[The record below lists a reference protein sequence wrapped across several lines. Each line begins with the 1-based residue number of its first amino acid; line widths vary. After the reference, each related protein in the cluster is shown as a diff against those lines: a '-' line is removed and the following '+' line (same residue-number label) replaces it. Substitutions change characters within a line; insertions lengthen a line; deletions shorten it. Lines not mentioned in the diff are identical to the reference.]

1 MSKSATPAAPP
12 AAERVELDDLL
23 EEVGPF
29 GPFQRWQCALLLL
42 PVIFTAFSNLCYVF
56 TAGDLHYRCQVPECE
71 SPAHLN
77 TPFRPDWLRDAVPFA
92 GQPEQPAKCERYRPL
107 ASSGPLAC
115 DESRFNRSVIDRCTE
130 FVFADPTER
139 TIVNDFNLTCDEN
152 RWKVTLVGTVHS
164 VGQFVSLALSGVISD
179 RFGRRWTL
187 LLCVGVGAVLAIVRS
202 FAASYGAFIALEFA
216 EAMFGSTS
224 YTTAFI
230 LSLELVEPRLRV
242 IVKSVI
248 LVAYAVAEAI
258 LGLLAM
264 TFRDWR
270 TLSIVLFVPGV
281 VSLPLLYTTVE
292 SVRWL
297 LTNERQSDVVNILH
311 RVAKVNGRP
320 PLPARTLDE
329 FCHHQ
334 QAKRDAERSEPG
346 GQAHKS
352 FLRLVRE
359 TCRHRRLLLRIA
371 NCAFC
376 WFTNAMVYYGLTLN
390 SVTLAGDKYSN
401 FIYITLAE
409 IPPSLAINCILNRF
423 GRRRTQCGSLLL
435 SGLFCL
441 LALTALKDIAWLN
454 VSLFLLS
461 KMAISLSFST
471 LYIYTAEIFPT
482 NLRQSFISF
491 CSMVGRFGSML
502 APQMPLLQ
510 ALWTPLPMV
519 LFGTVAVLSGVL
531 ILEFPETTGVTLPN
545 TLEEAIELHSRR
557 KRSPEE
563 TEKGSY
569 ASPGRLGEQLT

>member
-1 MSKSATPAAPP
+1 MSTKST

-23 EEVGPF
+23 AEVGHF
-29 GPFQRWQCALLLL
+29 GPFQLWQCALLLL
-42 PVIFTAFSNLCYVF
+42 PVIFTAFSNLGYVF
-56 TAGDLHYRCQVPECE
+56 TASDLHYRCQVPECE
-71 SPAHLN
+71 TGSSPNASF
-77 TPFRPDWLRDAVPFA
+77 TPVWLRDAVPFV
-92 GQPEQPAKCERYRPL
+92 GKPEEPSKCERYQPIAV
-107 ASSGPLAC
+107 ASGGETFTC
-115 DESRFNRSVIDRCTE
+115 DESRFNRSAIERCST
-130 FVFADPTER
+130 FVYADPTER

-164 VGQFVSLALSGVISD
+164 IGQFVSLALSGIISD

-187 LLCVGVGAVLAIVRS
+187 LLCVGVGAVLAIIRS
-202 FAASYGAFIALEFA
+202 FATSYGAFMALEFA

-248 LVAYAVAEAI
+248 LVVYAVAEAV

-281 VSLPLLYTTVE
+281 VSIPLLYTTVE

-297 LTNERQSDVVNILH
+297 LTKDRQSDVVNILH
-311 RVAKVNGRP
+311 RVAKANGRP
-320 PLPARTLDE
+320 PLPERTLDE
-329 FCHHQ
+329 FYHQQ
-334 QAKRDAERSEPG
+334 QAKLAAELEAAG
-346 GQAHKS
+346 GQQANKS

-359 TCRHRRLLLRIA
+359 TCQHRRLLLRIA

-401 FIYITLAE
+401 FIFITLVE

-423 GRRRTQCGSLLL
+423 GRRKTQCGSLIL

-441 LALTALKDIAWLN
+441 LALTALKDIAWVN
-454 VSLFLLS
+454 VSLFLMS

-471 LYIYTAEIFPT
+471 IYIYTAEVFPT

-557 KRSPEE
+557 KRSPDEPD
-563 TEKGSY
+563 KGSY
-569 ASPGRLGEQLT
+569 ASPPG

>member
-1 MSKSATPAAPP
+1 M
-12 AAERVELDDLL
+12 
-23 EEVGPF
+23 
-29 GPFQRWQCALLLL
+29 
-42 PVIFTAFSNLCYVF
+42 
-56 TAGDLHYRCQVPECE
+56 
-71 SPAHLN
+71 
-77 TPFRPDWLRDAVPFA
+77 
-92 GQPEQPAKCERYRPL
+92 
-107 ASSGPLAC
+107 
-115 DESRFNRSVIDRCTE
+115 
-130 FVFADPTER
+130 
-139 TIVNDFNLTCDEN
+139 
-152 RWKVTLVGTVHS
+152 HS
-164 VGQFVSLALSGVISD
+164 IGQFVSLAMSGIISD

-187 LLCVGVGAVLAIVRS
+187 LLCVGVGAVLAIIRS
-202 FAASYGAFIALEFA
+202 FAASYGAFIALEFV

-248 LVAYAVAEAI
+248 LVAYALAEAV

-281 VSLPLLYTTVE
+281 LSIPLLYTTVE

-297 LTNERQSDVVNILH
+297 LTKDRQSDVVNILQ
-311 RVAKVNGRP
+311 RVAKANGRP
-320 PLPARTLDE
+320 PLPNSTLDE
-329 FCHHQ
+329 FYLQ
-334 QAKRDAERSEPG
+334 QRAKLEAEQAADG
-346 GQAHKS
+346 GKRKT
-352 FLRLVRE
+352 FLQLVGE
-359 TCRHRRLLLRIA
+359 TCQHRRLLLRIA

-401 FIYITLAE
+401 FIFITLAE
-409 IPPSLAINCILNRF
+409 IPPSLAINFILNRF
-423 GRRRTQCGSLLL
+423 GRRKTQCGSLLL

-441 LALTALKDIAWLN
+441 LALTALKGRQRALKCSSRPSHPNKHIPSPQSRAESIRAPLIERFPISDITWLN
-454 VSLFLLS
+454 VSLFLMS

-510 ALWTPLPMV
+510 TLWAPLPMV
-519 LFGTVAVLSGVL
+519 LFGSVAVLSGIL
-531 ILEFPETTGVTLPN
+531 ILEFPETSGVTLPN

-557 KRSPEE
+557 QRSADGA
-563 TEKGSY
+563 EKGSY
-569 ASPGRLGEQLT
+569 SSPG

>member
-1 MSKSATPAAPP
+1 MSKSTAPAPD
-12 AAERVELDDLL
+12 RVELDDLL
-23 EEVGPF
+23 EEVGHF
-29 GPFQRWQCALLLL
+29 GPFQLWQCTLLLL

-56 TAGDLHYRCQVPECE
+56 TAGDVHYRCYVPECE
-71 SPAHLN
+71 TGSQTA
-77 TPFRPDWLRDAVPFA
+77 PFAPDWIRAAVPFR
-92 GQPEQPAKCERYRPL
+92 GNPEHPAKCDRYQVMQL
-107 ASSGPLAC
+107 SADFAC
-115 DESRFNRSVIDRCTE
+115 VESRFNQSAIERCNE
-130 FVFADPTER
+130 FVYADPTER
-139 TIVNDFNLTCDEN
+139 TIVNDFNLMCDEN
-152 RWKVTLVGTVHS
+152 LWKVTLVGTVHS
-164 VGQFVSLALSGVISD
+164 IGQFVSLALSGIISD

-187 LLCVGVGAVLAIVRS
+187 LLCVGIGAVVAIIRS
-202 FAASYGAFIALEFA
+202 FAASYRTFLVLEFV

-281 VSLPLLYTTVE
+281 LSIPLLYTTVE

-297 LTNERQSDVVNILH
+297 LTKDRQSDVVNILQ
-311 RVAKVNGRP
+311 RVAKANGRP
-320 PLPARTLDE
+320 PLPKSTLDE
-329 FCHHQ
+329 FYLQ
-334 QAKRDAERSEPG
+334 QKAKLDSERDG
-346 GQAHKS
+346 GPSKS

-359 TCRHRRLLLRIA
+359 TCQHRRLLLRIA

-401 FIYITLAE
+401 FIFITLAE
-409 IPPSLAINCILNRF
+409 IPPSLAINFILNRF
-423 GRRRTQCGSLLL
+423 GRRKTQCGSLIL
-435 SGLFCL
+435 SGVFCL
-441 LALTALKDIAWLN
+441 LALTALKDITWLN
-454 VSLFLLS
+454 VSLFLMS

-510 ALWTPLPMV
+510 TLWAPLPMV
-519 LFGTVAVLSGVL
+519 LFGSVAVLSGIL

-557 KRSPEE
+557 RQPSGEA
-563 TEKGSY
+563 EKGSY
-569 ASPGRLGEQLT
+569 SSPG

>member
-1 MSKSATPAAPP
+1 MSKSPASAPD
-12 AAERVELDDLL
+12 RVELDDLL
-23 EEVGPF
+23 EEVGHF
-29 GPFQRWQCALLLL
+29 GPFQLWQCTLLLL

-56 TAGDLHYRCQVPECE
+56 TAGDLHYRCHIPACE
-71 SPAHLN
+71 NASTTALY
-77 TPFRPDWLRDAVPFA
+77 TPDWLRDAVPFH
-92 GQPEQPAKCERYRPL
+92 GKPELPAKCDRYHVIP
-107 ASSGPLAC
+107 ASDDFGC
-115 DESRFNRSVIDRCTE
+115 DAARFNQSAMERCSE
-130 FVFADPTER
+130 FVYADPTER
-139 TIVNDFNLTCDEN
+139 TIVNDFNLTCEEN
-152 RWKVTLVGTVHS
+152 LWKVTLVGTVHS
-164 VGQFVSLALSGVISD
+164 IGQFVSLAMSGIISD

-187 LLCVGVGAVLAIVRS
+187 LLCVGVGAVLAIIRS
-202 FAASYGAFIALEFA
+202 FAASYGAFITLEFV

-248 LVAYAVAEAI
+248 LVAYALAEAV

-281 VSLPLLYTTVE
+281 LSIPLLYTTVE

-297 LTNERQSDVVNILH
+297 LTKDRQSDVVNILQ
-311 RVAKVNGRP
+311 RVAKANGRP
-320 PLPARTLDE
+320 PLPNSTLDE
-329 FCHHQ
+329 FYLQ
-334 QAKRDAERSEPG
+334 QRAKLDAEQATDG
-346 GQAHKS
+346 GKRKS
-352 FLRLVRE
+352 FLQLVGE
-359 TCRHRRLLLRIA
+359 TCQHRRLLLRIA

-401 FIYITLAE
+401 FIFITLAE
-409 IPPSLAINCILNRF
+409 IPPSLAINFILNRF
-423 GRRRTQCGSLLL
+423 GRRKTQCGSLLL

-441 LALTALKDIAWLN
+441 LALTALKDITWLN
-454 VSLFLLS
+454 VSLFLMS

-510 ALWTPLPMV
+510 TLWAPLPMV
-519 LFGTVAVLSGVL
+519 LFGSVAVLSGIL

-557 KRSPEE
+557 QRSADGA
-563 TEKGSY
+563 EKGSY
-569 ASPGRLGEQLT
+569 SSPG

>member
-1 MSKSATPAAPP
+1 MSESPTPP
-12 AAERVELDDLL
+12 APDRLDLDDLL
-23 EEVGPF
+23 AEVGHF
-29 GPFQRWQCALLLL
+29 GRFQLWQCALLLL
-42 PVIFTAFSNLCYVF
+42 PVVFTAFSNLCYVF
-56 TAGDLHYRCQVPECE
+56 TAGDVHYRCHVPECE
-71 SPAHLN
+71 QTVRADAYAY
-77 TPFRPDWLRDAVPFA
+77 TPDWLKHAVPF
-92 GQPEQPAKCERYRPL
+92 GVGSELPAKCDRYRVLP
-107 ASSGPLAC
+107 SENDTTTC
-115 DESRFNRSVIDRCTE
+115 NESRFNHSIVDRCSE
-130 FVFADPTER
+130 FVFEDPTER
-139 TIVNDFNLTCDEN
+139 TIVNDFHLTCDEN

-164 VGQFVSLALSGVISD
+164 IGQFVSLALSGIISD

-187 LLCVGVGAVLAIVRS
+187 LLGVGVGAALAIVRS
-202 FAASYGAFIALEFA
+202 FTTSYGAFMTLEFT

-248 LVAYAVAEAI
+248 LVAYALAEAL

-281 VSLPLLYTTVE
+281 ISISLLYTTAE

-297 LTNERQSDVVNILH
+297 LAKDRQQDVVAILQ
-311 RVAKVNGRP
+311 RVAKANGRP
-320 PLPARTLDE
+320 PLPQSTLDE
-329 FCHHQ
+329 FYLQ
-334 QAKRDAERSEPG
+334 QKAKLEADRDEAGRG
-346 GQAHKS
+346 KS
-352 FLRLVRE
+352 FMQLLRE
-359 TCRHRRLLLRIA
+359 TCQHRRLLLRIA

-401 FIYITLAE
+401 FIFITLAE

-423 GRRRTQCGSLLL
+423 GRRKTQCGSLVL

-454 VSLFLLS
+454 VGLFLMS

-510 ALWTPLPMV
+510 ALWTPLPML
-519 LFGTVAVLSGVL
+519 LFGSVAVLSGVL

-557 KRSPEE
+557 KQPPVEP
-563 TEKGSY
+563 EKGSY
-569 ASPGRLGEQLT
+569 TSPG

>member
-1 MSKSATPAAPP
+1 MSKSTAPAPD
-12 AAERVELDDLL
+12 RVELDDLL
-23 EEVGPF
+23 EEVGHF
-29 GPFQRWQCALLLL
+29 GPFQLWQCTLLLL

-56 TAGDLHYRCQVPECE
+56 TAGDVHYRCHVPECDPG
-71 SPAHLN
+71 SQTA
-77 TPFRPDWLRDAVPFA
+77 PFAPDWIRAAVPF
-92 GQPEQPAKCERYRPL
+92 GGNPEHPAKCERYQVLP
-107 ASSGPLAC
+107 SSAELVC
-115 DESRFNRSVIDRCTE
+115 DESRFNRSALERCSE
-130 FVFADPTER
+130 FVYADPTER
-139 TIVNDFNLTCDEN
+139 TIVNDFNLMCDEN
-152 RWKVTLVGTVHS
+152 LWKVTLVGTVHS
-164 VGQFVSLALSGVISD
+164 IGQFVSLALSGIISD

-187 LLCVGVGAVLAIVRS
+187 LLCVGIGAVLAIARS
-202 FAASYGAFIALEFA
+202 FAASYRAFLALEFA

-248 LVAYAVAEAI
+248 LVAYALAEAI

-281 VSLPLLYTTVE
+281 LSIPLLYTTVE

-297 LTNERQSDVVNILH
+297 LTKDRQSDVVNILQ
-311 RVAKVNGRP
+311 RVAKANGRP
-320 PLPARTLDE
+320 PLPKSTLDE
-329 FCHHQ
+329 FYLQ
-334 QAKRDAERSEPG
+334 QKAKLDAERDGDAGPN
-346 GQAHKS
+346 KS
-352 FLRLVRE
+352 FLRLVSE
-359 TCRHRRLLLRIA
+359 TCQHRRLLLRIA

-401 FIYITLAE
+401 FIFITLAE
-409 IPPSLAINCILNRF
+409 IPPSLAINFILNRF
-423 GRRRTQCGSLLL
+423 GRRKTQCGSLLL
-435 SGLFCL
+435 SGVFCL
-441 LALTALKDIAWLN
+441 LALTALKDITWLN
-454 VSLFLLS
+454 VGLFLMS

-510 ALWTPLPMV
+510 TLWAPLPMV
-519 LFGTVAVLSGVL
+519 LFGSVAVLSGVL

-557 KRSPEE
+557 SRQTSEE
-563 TEKGSY
+563 AEKGSY
-569 ASPGRLGEQLT
+569 SSPG

>member
-1 MSKSATPAAPP
+1 MSKSD
-12 AAERVELDDLL
+12 RVELDDLL
-23 EEVGPF
+23 EEVGHF
-29 GPFQRWQCALLLL
+29 GPFQLWQCTLLLL

-56 TAGDLHYRCQVPECE
+56 TAGDLHYRCHVPVCE
-71 SPAHLN
+71 NASSTA
-77 TPFRPDWLRDAVPFA
+77 PFAPDWLREAVPY
-92 GQPEQPAKCERYRPL
+92 GGKPEMPAKCERYRALP
-107 ASSGPLAC
+107 ASEDAVC
-115 DESRFNRSVIDRCTE
+115 DASRFNQSVLERCSE

-139 TIVNDFNLTCDEN
+139 TIVNDFNLTCEEN
-152 RWKVTLVGTVHS
+152 LWKVTLVGTVHS
-164 VGQFVSLALSGVISD
+164 IGQFVSLAMSGIISD

-202 FAASYGAFIALEFA
+202 FAASYGTFITLEFF

-242 IVKSVI
+242 IVKSII
-248 LVAYAVAEAI
+248 LVAYALAEAV

-281 VSLPLLYTTVE
+281 LSIPLLYTTVE
-292 SVRWL
+292 SIRWL
-297 LTNERQSDVVNILH
+297 LTKDRQSDVVGILQ
-311 RVAKVNGRP
+311 RVAKANGRP
-320 PLPARTLDE
+320 PLPKGTLDE
-329 FCHHQ
+329 FYLQ
-334 QAKRDAERSEPG
+334 QRAKLDAEEREDGS
-346 GQAHKS
+346 KRKT
-352 FLRLVRE
+352 FLQLVGE

-401 FIYITLAE
+401 FIFITLVE
-409 IPPSLAINCILNRF
+409 IPPSLAINFILNQF
-423 GRRRTQCGSLLL
+423 GRRKTQCGSLLL

-441 LALTALKDIAWLN
+441 LALTALKDITWLN
-454 VSLFLLS
+454 VSLFLMS

-510 ALWTPLPMV
+510 TLWAPLPML
-519 LFGTVAVLSGVL
+519 LFGSVAVLSGLL

-545 TLEEAIELHSRR
+545 TLEEAIELHTRR
-557 KRSPEE
+557 KRSSEE
-563 TEKGSY
+563 AERGSY
-569 ASPGRLGEQLT
+569 SSPG

>member
-1 MSKSATPAAPP
+1 MSKSTDPAPD
-12 AAERVELDDLL
+12 RVELDDLL
-23 EEVGPF
+23 EEVGHF
-29 GPFQRWQCALLLL
+29 GPFQLWQCSLLLL

-56 TAGDLHYRCQVPECE
+56 TAGDLHYRCLVPECE
-71 SPAHLN
+71 TASGT
-77 TPFRPDWLRDAVPFA
+77 TPYAPEWLRAAVPF
-92 GQPEQPAKCERYRPL
+92 GGKPQHPAKCDRYQVIP
-107 ASSGPLAC
+107 SSPDEFVC
-115 DESRFNRSVIDRCTE
+115 DESRFNRSAIERCTE
-130 FVFADPTER
+130 FVYADPSER
-139 TIVNDFNLTCDEN
+139 TILNDFDLTCEEN
-152 RWKVTLVGTVHS
+152 LWKVTLVGTVHS
-164 VGQFVSLALSGVISD
+164 IGQFVSLALSGIISD

-202 FAASYGAFIALEFA
+202 FAGSYPAFITLEFV

-242 IVKSVI
+242 IVKSII
-248 LVAYAVAEAI
+248 LVAYALAEGL

-264 TFRDWR
+264 TFRNWR
-270 TLSIVLFVPGV
+270 TLTIVLFVPGV
-281 VSLPLLYTTVE
+281 LSIPLLYTTVE

-297 LTNERQSDVVNILH
+297 LTKDRQSDVVNILQ
-311 RVAKVNGRP
+311 RVAKANGRP
-320 PLPARTLDE
+320 PLPKSTLDE
-329 FCHHQ
+329 FYLQ
-334 QAKRDAERSEPG
+334 QKTKLEAEQRDG
-346 GQAHKS
+346 GGKKS
-352 FLRLVRE
+352 FFQLVRE
-359 TCRHRRLLLRIA
+359 TCRHRSLLLRIG

-401 FIYITLAE
+401 FIFITLAE
-409 IPPSLAINCILNRF
+409 IPPSLAINFILNRF
-423 GRRRTQCGSLLL
+423 GRRKTQCGSLIL
-435 SGLFCL
+435 SGVFCL
-441 LALTALKDIAWLN
+441 LALTALKDITWLN
-454 VSLFLLS
+454 VSLFLMS

-510 ALWTPLPMV
+510 ALWAPLPMV
-519 LFGTVAVLSGVL
+519 LFGSVAVLSGIL

-557 KRSPEE
+557 KRSTEDA
-563 TEKGSY
+563 EKGSY
-569 ASPGRLGEQLT
+569 ASPG

>member
-1 MSKSATPAAPP
+1 MSKSTDPAPD
-12 AAERVELDDLL
+12 RVELDDLL
-23 EEVGPF
+23 EEVGHF
-29 GPFQRWQCALLLL
+29 GPFQLWQCSLLLL

-56 TAGDLHYRCQVPECE
+56 TAGDLHYRCYIPECE
-71 SPAHLN
+71 T
-77 TPFRPDWLRDAVPFA
+77 TPQTAPYSPDWLRVAVPF
-92 GQPEQPAKCERYRPL
+92 GGKPELPSKCERYQVIP
-107 ASSGPLAC
+107 SSTELVC
-115 DESRFNRSVIDRCTE
+115 DEHRFNQSAIEHCTE
-130 FVFADPTER
+130 FVYADPTER

-152 RWKVTLVGTVHS
+152 LWKVTLVGTIHS
-164 VGQFVSLALSGVISD
+164 IGQFVSLAMSGIISD

-187 LLCVGVGAVLAIVRS
+187 LLCVGVGAILAIIRS
-202 FAASYGAFIALEFA
+202 FATSYHTFISLEFV

-230 LSLELVEPRLRV
+230 LSLELVEPKLRV

-281 VSLPLLYTTVE
+281 LSIPLLYTTVE

-297 LTNERQSDVVNILH
+297 LTKDRQSDVVNILQ
-311 RVAKVNGRP
+311 RVAKANGRP
-320 PLPARTLDE
+320 PLPSSTLDE
-329 FCHHQ
+329 FYLQ
-334 QAKRDAERSEPG
+334 QKAKIDAEQSDGSRR
-346 GQAHKS
+346 KS
-352 FLRLVRE
+352 FLQLVRE
-359 TCRHRRLLLRIA
+359 TCQHRRLLLRIA

-401 FIYITLAE
+401 FIFITLAE
-409 IPPSLAINCILNRF
+409 IPPSLAINFILNRF
-423 GRRRTQCGSLLL
+423 GRRKTQCGSLLL
-435 SGLFCL
+435 SGVFCL
-441 LALTALKDIAWLN
+441 LALTALKDITWLN
-454 VSLFLLS
+454 VSLFLMS

-510 ALWTPLPMV
+510 TLWAPLPMV
-519 LFGTVAVLSGVL
+519 LFGSVAVLSGIL

-545 TLEEAIELHSRR
+545 TLEEAIELHTRRSRR
-557 KRSPEE
+557 SSQEA
-563 TEKGSY
+563 EKGAYS
-569 ASPGRLGEQLT
+569 SPS